1 MISGWWLTSEIDL
14 PFRLIGNDHYPW
26 TGLRK
31 RMTAFFNRAHI
42 GMWFSLGWMSRHFVF
57 SEQIADFV
65 RFDWYLAAN
74 HSQKSLNMLD
84 KMRHFFFLAMWLG
97 YYNQLAF
104 SLHGSNDRA
113 RAEKRSPWDGATKRG
128 LCSLAA
134 DGICTNKTVALRIG
148 HPIQRFSLAHL
159 IFQCHTTIT
168 GWWFGTFFIFP
179 YIGNVIIPTDE
190 LHNFSEG

>member
-1 MISGWWLTSEIDL
+1 MITIHELDSESEWLRFL
-14 PFRLIGNDHYPW
+14 
-26 TGLRK
+26 TGL
-31 RMTAFFNRAHI
+31 T
-42 GMWFSLGWMSRHFVF
+42 LGCGFPWGECPVTSFF